1 MIQATSQLSSAH
13 AVTTETSTTQSP
25 FRQTEWD
32 CRLDHLLQD
41 LETSVSVNT
50 PANQR
55 SQSSERNTIP
65 SPVTHEVNIEVVTP
79 TAGQYSSVIKR
90 LLHYLEA

>member
-13 AVTTETSTTQSP
+13 AVTSEVTSASP
-25 FRQTEWD
+25 FRQSEWD

-90 LLHYLEA
+90 LLHYLET